1 VRGDY
6 VQVKKTFLYFL
17 VVSFFV
23 LTVGLPQA
31 SAKIADGTQQLNYQV
46 NQPDSSNASIANDY
60 FQKPAL
66 VTVTN
71 GSAIVQLTLKN
82 SSWITKFEPAG
93 GAEVVNEDLKADTR
107 VVEFSVSD
115 ISKPVK
121 IPMKVDVEDINYHH
135 EYTVDLVFE
144 EKAAVTPP
152 AVKPPATNTTPPS
165 ANTNMNTNTST
176 GTITKKPTTQ
186 KPVKNP
192 QTSDSTPYLLIFVLA
207 GSAFLLYRTRFQ
219 KKQGEQ

>member
-1 VRGDY
+1 MR
-6 VQVKKTFLYFL
+6 KTFLYLLVASFL
-17 VVSFFV
+17 V

-31 SAKIADGTQQLNYQV
+31 SAKVADGTKQLNYQV

-71 GSAIVQLTLKN
+71 GSAVVQITIKN
-82 SSWITKFEPAG
+82 SSWVTEFNPEG
-93 GAEVVNEDLKADTR
+93 GAEVINEDLKADTR
-107 VVEFSVSD
+107 LVEFSVKD

-135 EYTVDLVFE
+135 AYTVDFVFE
-144 EKAAVTPP
+144 TEAE
-152 AVKPPATNTTPPS
+152 VKPPVATPPTNTTPTPP
-165 ANTNMNTNTST
+165 ATTKPPTTNTNTNNNSSST
-176 GTITKKPTTQ
+176 TVTKPVE

-192 QTSDSTPYLLIFVLA
+192 QTSDPAPYLLILVLA
-207 GSAFLLYRTRFQ
+207 GSAFLLYKTRFQ
-219 KKQGEQ
+219 RKQGEQ

>member
-1 VRGDY
+1 M
-6 VQVKKTFLYFL
+6 KKTFSYFL

-23 LTVGLPQA
+23 LTIGLPQA
-31 SAKIADGTQQLNYQV
+31 SAKIADGTQQLNYQI
-46 NQPDSSNASIANDY
+46 NQPDSTNASIANDY

-71 GSAIVQLTLKN
+71 GSAVVQLTLKN

-121 IPMKVDVEDINYHH
+121 IPMKVDVEHINYHH

-144 EKAAVTPP
+144 DKSAVTPP
-152 AVKPPATNTTPPS
+152 AVKPPATTTPPS
-165 ANTNMNTNTST
+165 TNTNTST
-176 GTITKKPTTQ
+176 STVTKKPTSQ
-186 KPVKNP
+186 VPVKNP
-192 QTSDSTPYLLIFVLA
+192 QTSDTTPYLLIFVLA
-207 GSAFLLYRTRFQ
+207 GSAFLLYKTTFRR
-219 KKQGEQ
+219 KQGEH

>member
-1 VRGDY
+1 M
-6 VQVKKTFLYFL
+6 
-17 VVSFFV
+17 
-23 LTVGLPQA
+23 GLPQA

-71 GSAIVQLTLKN
+71 GAAVIQLTLKN
-82 SSWITKFEPAG
+82 SSWITKFEPVG

-107 VVEFSVSD
+107 VVEFSVND
-115 ISKPVK
+115 ISKPIK
-121 IPMKVDVEDINYHH
+121 IPMKVDVEEINYHH

-152 AVKPPATNTTPPS
+152 AVKPPATNTTKPPS
-165 ANTNMNTNTST
+165 TNTSS

-186 KPVKNP
+186 VPVKNP

-207 GSAFLLYRTRFQ
+207 GSAFLLYKTRFQ
-219 KKQGEQ
+219 RKQGEQ

>member
-1 VRGDY
+1 MR
-6 VQVKKTFLYFL
+6 KAFLYFL

-46 NQPDSSNASIANDY
+46 NQPDSTNASIANDY

-82 SSWITKFEPAG
+82 SSLITKFEPAG
-93 GAEVVNEDLKADTR
+93 GAEIVNEDLKADTR

-121 IPMKVDVEDINYHH
+121 IPIKVDVEHLNYHH

-144 EKAAVTPP
+144 DKSAVIPP
-152 AVKPPATNTTPPS
+152 AVKPPTTTTTPRPS
-165 ANTNMNTNTST
+165 INTNTNTST
-176 GTITKKPTTQ
+176 STVTKKPTTQ
-186 KPVKNP
+186 VPVKNP
-192 QTSDSTPYLLIFVLA
+192 QTSDSTPYLLIIVLA
-207 GSAFLLYRTRFQ
+207 GSAFLLYKTRFQ
-219 KKQGEQ
+219 RKQGEQEL

>member
-1 VRGDY
+1 MRGDY
-6 VQVKKTFLYFL
+6 VQVRKAFLYFL

-23 LTVGLPQA
+23 LTIGLPQA
-31 SAKIADGTQQLNYQV
+31 SAKIANGTQQLNYQV
-46 NQPDSSNASIANDY
+46 NQPDSTNASIANDY

-121 IPMKVDVEDINYHH
+121 IPMKVDVEHINYHH

-144 EKAAVTPP
+144 DKSAVTPP
-152 AVKPPATNTTPPS
+152 AVKPPATTTTPPPS
-165 ANTNMNTNTST
+165 TNTNTNTST
-176 GTITKKPTTQ
+176 STVTKKPTTQ
-186 KPVKNP
+186 VPVKNP
-192 QTSDSTPYLLIFVLA
+192 QTSDPTPYLLIFVLA
-207 GSAFLLYRTRFQ
+207 GSAFLLYKTRFQ
-219 KKQGEQ
+219 RKQGEQ

>member
-1 VRGDY
+1 
-6 VQVKKTFLYFL
+6 
-17 VVSFFV
+17 
-23 LTVGLPQA
+23 
-31 SAKIADGTQQLNYQV
+31 
-46 NQPDSSNASIANDY
+46 
-60 FQKPAL
+60 
-66 VTVTN
+66 
-71 GSAIVQLTLKN
+71 
-82 SSWITKFEPAG
+82 
-93 GAEVVNEDLKADTR
+93 ADTR

-121 IPMKVDVEDINYHH
+121 IPMKGDVEDINYDH

-165 ANTNMNTNTST
+165 ANTNTNTNTST

>member
-1 VRGDY
+1 M
-6 VQVKKTFLYFL
+6 KKAFLYLL

-23 LTVGLPQA
+23 LTIGLPQA

-46 NQPDSSNASIANDY
+46 NQPDSTNASIANDY

-71 GSAIVQLTLKN
+71 GSAVVQITLKN

-121 IPMKVDVEDINYHH
+121 IPMKVDVEHINYHH

-144 EKAAVTPP
+144 DKSAVTPP
-152 AVKPPATNTTPPS
+152 AVKSPAPTTPPS
-165 ANTNMNTNTST
+165 TNTNTST
-176 GTITKKPTTQ
+176 STVTKKPTSQ
-186 KPVKNP
+186 VPVKNP
-192 QTSDSTPYLLIFVLA
+192 QTSDTTPYLVIFVLA
-207 GSAFLLYRTRFQ
+207 GSAFLLYKTTFRR
-219 KKQGEQ
+219 KQGEQ

>member
-1 VRGDY
+1 MR
-6 VQVKKTFLYFL
+6 KAFLYFL
-17 VVSFFV
+17 MASFFV

-82 SSWITKFEPAG
+82 SSWITKFEPTG

-107 VVEFSVSD
+107 VVEFSVAD

-121 IPMKVDVEDINYHH
+121 IPMKVDVEEINYHH

-152 AVKPPATNTTPPS
+152 AVKPPATNTTKPPS
-165 ANTNMNTNTST
+165 TSTNGFIRLGAARANTNPILNSAPANA
-176 GTITKKPTTQ
+176 TQ
-186 KPVKNP
+186 KLP
-192 QTSDSTPYLLIFVLA
+192 
-207 GSAFLLYRTRFQ
+207 
-219 KKQGEQ
+219 

>member
-1 VRGDY
+1 MRGVY
-6 VQVKKTFLYFL
+6 VQVRKAFLYFL

-46 NQPDSSNASIANDY
+46 NQPDSKNASIANDY

-121 IPMKVDVEDINYHH
+121 IPMKVDVEHINYHH

-144 EKAAVTPP
+144 DKNAVTPP
-152 AVKPPATNTTPPS
+152 AVKPPTTNTNRPPS
-165 ANTNMNTNTST
+165 INTNTST
-176 GTITKKPTTQ
+176 STVTKKPTTQ
-186 KPVKNP
+186 EPVKNP

-207 GSAFLLYRTRFQ
+207 GSAFLLYKTRFQ
-219 KKQGEQ
+219 RKQGEH